1 MHKILILLVFAVL
14 LFTAENL
21 FAQSEST
28 GVVIIQDEKIDKLE
42 DYYTRLNARNPEI
55 DGYRVQIYQESGSY
69 SKSKSTNVKE
79 TFQDKYP
86 GVKAY
91 LIFKE
96 PYYIVRIGNFRTLD
110 EAYGFKKE
118 ISEDYPNAYP
128 VSDKVLY
135 KDL

>member
-1 MHKILILLVFAVL
+1 MYKIIFTSLFAIM
-14 LFTAENL
+14 LFTAESV
-21 FAQSEST
+21 FAQSESD
-28 GVVIIQDEKIDKLE
+28 GVVIIRDDKIDKLE
-42 DYYTRLNARNPEI
+42 DYYVRLNARNPEI
-55 DGYRVQIYQESGSY
+55 DGYRIQIYQESGSY
-69 SKSKSTNVKE
+69 SKSKATSVKE

-86 GVKAY
+86 GIKAY

-118 ISEDYPNAYP
+118 ISADYPNAYP
-128 VSDKVLY
+128 ISDKILF

>member
-1 MHKILILLVFAVL
+1 MHKILVLSVFTILFFSVQ
-14 LFTAENL
+14 NI
-21 FAQSEST
+21 FAQSESP
-28 GVVIIQDEKIDKLE
+28 GVVIIQDDKIDKLE

-69 SKSKSTNVKE
+69 SKSKATNVKE
-79 TFQDKYP
+79 TFQEKYP

-96 PYYIVRIGNFRTLD
+96 PYYVVRIGNFRTLD

-118 ISEDYPNAYP
+118 VSADYPNAYP
-128 VSDKVLY
+128 ISDKILY